1 MESMQQVMGT
11 VITAMVTPFTD
22 DGALDAD
29 GLATLAT
36 HLVDIGNDGLVV
48 NGTTGEAPTTTD
60 AEKARAVK
68 IVCDAVGDRARVIA
82 GVGTNDTAHSVE
94 LAKQAAAAGA
104 HGLLAVTP
112 YYNKPPQEGI
122 LRHFRTVADST
133 DLPVM
138 LYDIPGRSAAEIA
151 TATLI
156 QLAQHPRIVAVK
168 DAKGDLAASA
178 RVLAATQLHWYS
190 GDDVLNL
197 PLLALGAT
205 GFVSVSGHFLAPALR
220 AMRDAYLTGDIRTA
234 RDIHFSTLPI
244 TDAIFVTQAAM
255 TVKGVL
261 NRQGLPGGPVRGPL
275 IAATDAQVDG
285 VVAALEASSG

>member
-1 MESMQQVMGT
+1 MEQPLGSV
-11 VITAMVTPFTD
+11 VTAMVTPFTE
-22 DGALDAD
+22 DGTLDVEGA
-29 GLATLAT
+29 AALAT

-60 AEKARAVK
+60 AEKAQVVRTV
-68 IVCDAVGDRARVIA
+68 VDAVGGRARVIA

-94 LAKQAAAAGA
+94 LARQAQTAGA

-122 LRHFRTVADST
+122 LQHFRSVADAT

-156 QLAQHPRIVAVK
+156 ALADHPNIRAVK

-178 RVLAATQLHWYS
+178 RVLAATDLLWYS

-197 PLLALGAT
+197 PLLSLGAT
-205 GFVSVSGHFLAPALR
+205 GFVSVSGHFIAPALV
-220 AMRDAYLTGDIRTA
+220 ALRDAFLAGDVDAA
-234 RDIHFSTLPI
+234 RKLHFSTMPV

-261 NRQGLPGGPVRGPL
+261 NRRGLPAGPVRAPL
-275 IAATDAQVDG
+275 VRASSAQVDG
-285 VVAALEASSG
+285 VIAALEAPGA